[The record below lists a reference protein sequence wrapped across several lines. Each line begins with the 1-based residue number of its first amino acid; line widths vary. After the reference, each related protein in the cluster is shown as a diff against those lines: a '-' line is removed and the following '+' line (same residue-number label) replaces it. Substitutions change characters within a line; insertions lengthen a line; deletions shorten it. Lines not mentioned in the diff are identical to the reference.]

1 MVEVESV
8 DVVEPSWVNAAQA
21 CEAGYMSVGELLADL
36 RGDPALPV
44 TASACG
50 ESMGQTQGMSW
61 PASPA

>member
-8 DVVEPSWVNAAQA
+8 DMVEPSLVDAAQA

-50 ESMGQTQGMSW
+50 ESMGQTPGTNW
-61 PASPA
+61 PAPPA